1 LKDLIHFETVAANT
15 RSSHLNPGMTG
26 WAEELLQRFSASTA
40 WVSLFFTILYIPAI
54 LPSATAKLLWDDEF
68 FTLYLS
74 TTSGWGDLIN
84 ALRTGADIAT
94 LDANDEARGE

>member
-1 LKDLIHFETVAANT
+1 MKDLIHFETVEANT

-54 LPSATAKLLWDDEF
+54 LPVATAKLFWMTNFSHCIFRLPR
-68 FTLYLS
+68 
-74 TTSGWGDLIN
+74 G
-84 ALRTGADIAT
+84 GAI
-94 LDANDEARGE
+94 